1 MHEVQIVSAAV
12 AQALAAAERTGARRI
27 DQLNFALR
35 PGSHVTPEAVETLV
49 AILGR
54 DTLVEGAV
62 VAFESTDDTAS
73 ELALVS
79 IDVEPAEDAPDREKV
94 PAGPHSEH
102 LST

>member
-1 MHEVQIVSAAV
+1 MHEVQLVSAAV

-27 DQLNFALR
+27 EQLNFALR
-35 PGSHVTPEAVETLV
+35 PGCHVTPEAVETLV

-54 DTLVEGAV
+54 DTLVEGAIV
-62 VAFESTDDTAS
+62 TFEATDDTAS

-79 IDVEPAEDAPDREKV
+79 IDVEPVEDRLDIASA